1 MKLIAQKNN
10 WILQN
15 VVIMKINNCLTRA
28 NNFSTHHQS
37 SSNVILLWQNK
48 CRINWSLDLPFN
60 WFILSPKELI
70 LTAITRTVNHNDV
83 SKNFLRRF
91 IFFLYQIVRLF
102 LKYIHRLFVFVVI
115 FIFYMTSSW
124 LISYYFSNLSILM
137 MLSQLLFILIW
148 YVRLSFVLF
157 LCVKVFFCIG
167 GCFCQCW

>member
-1 MKLIAQKNN
+1 
-10 WILQN
+10 
-15 VVIMKINNCLTRA
+15 MKINNCLTRV
-28 NNFSTHHQS
+28 NHFSTHHQFLAMWYCYDKS
-37 SSNVILLWQNK
+37 K
-48 CRINWSLDLPFN
+48 YRIKWSFDLPLN

-70 LTAITRTVNHNDV
+70 LNAITRTVNHNDV
-83 SKNFLRRF
+83 SKKLFETFHFLV
-91 IFFLYQIVRLF
+91 IFRLF
-102 LKYIHRLFVFVVI
+102 LKYIHHLFVFVII

-124 LISYYFSNLSILM
+124 LISCYFSNLSILM

>member
-28 NNFSTHHQS
+28 NHFSTHHQS

-83 SKNFLRRF
+83 SKKLFETFHFLV
-91 IFFLYQIVRLF
+91 IFRLF
-102 LKYIHRLFVFVVI
+102 LKYIHHLFVFVII

-124 LISYYFSNLSILM
+124 LISCYFSNLSILG
-137 MLSQLLFILIW
+137 S
-148 YVRLSFVLF
+148 
-157 LCVKVFFCIG
+157 FFC
-167 GCFCQCW
+167 